1 MKTKLFLTA
10 LALPL
15 VLGACSNDE
24 LISTDT
30 PVQKGEMVEVG
41 PNFVI
46 SATKGGD
53 NSTTRAAWEKDGNYL
68 NFLWKP
74 IADVDGTTA
83 ILDKIGLCWI
93 GNAPSD
99 VVYTNYEFV
108 HAGWLAKDEKAA
120 EVDPC
125 DGFVKNGYNFYDL
138 AFSSGALNNSD
149 GTNSDNG
156 ILANV
161 ASVDGVPYATIT
173 AQTDNNIAT
182 ATDYN
187 LMSAFFKTSAQTLF
201 GGDYIAYSP
210 FNKNFKDQGH
220 IQATS
225 PVEFKVDLTSDD
237 TKFAHLGEAMFAYGY
252 APKLV
257 GGTSASDF
265 SFNNLS
271 GLIRVRIT
279 GDMTSVEAVALVD
292 ANNNF
297 ITKVGLDA
305 QKIIGGT
312 TGTGLYVAN
321 EKETTNILTANVEN
335 GIDGTNDVY
344 FSALPTTT
352 GALKVVLYDGT
363 KSAVYDAAAISVKEG
378 SLVNI
383 DVTVTPAD
391 FNKNVAI
398 TEDALATM
406 IAAEVSPITLLG
418 DLKLTKNLAVNQA
431 VTINGGKIIVPSA
444 DAAQI
449 EMSITANAT
458 VNSDILTENKGCCAN
473 YAGKLTVGAASVKA
487 VLGGIIDNYGE
498 MEFATGSA
506 VGTKSSTT
514 VNGKINNHAE
524 YITAQ
529 DETLY
534 GSILIDEFAVVEL
547 KADVQ
552 NDGTIN
558 IVGTGVTD
566 KDGTLNVV
574 SGAKVTNANEMVN
587 AGNINNRGTI
597 ANTADGWFID
607 KIGSQFGLNQFDNTA
622 KGQYVCEV
630 NGQNRLNAAFS
641 TAYPTTRVRFV
652 NLKAVDQLRFKGNGH
667 SYEFD
672 MKNSKKEIDVEI
684 AMDEA
689 ALNTKDTVIL
699 KTSVAATPIAMK
711 NLIVTSGN
719 MQIVSNA
726 TINGDLTVD
735 GENAKDVDLLAGKV
749 NVTGNVVLTQMAK
762 ENDATPA
769 VAPEMTIGGT
779 ADKNGVISATE
790 MNVTGKFVVGDA
802 TRKSTK
808 KAAVSFLN
816 NNTTNIT
823 GAFDL
828 NKPGLCTI
836 AVASSSTVDNN
847 AAFVWASAVNENGGT
862 WGNGSTVKIK
872 K

>member
-15 VLGACSNDE
+15 VWGACSNDE

-46 SATKGGD
+46 SATKGGN

-68 NFLWKP
+68 NFLWQP
-74 IADVDGTTA
+74 IADADGTTA

-125 DGFVKNGYNFYDL
+125 GGFVKNGYNFHNL
-138 AFSSGALNNSD
+138 GFNTGALNNGD
-149 GTNSDNG
+149 GAATDND
-156 ILANV
+156 ILAAV
-161 ASVDGVPYATIT
+161 TPTDGVPYAKIT
-173 AQTDNNIAT
+173 ATTENNIKSE
-182 ATDYN
+182 TDYN

-210 FNKNFKDQGH
+210 FNKDFKDQGH

-225 PVEFKVDLTSDD
+225 PVEFEVNLTSDD
-237 TKFAHLGEAMFAYGY
+237 TKFVHLGEAMFAYGY

-297 ITKVGLDA
+297 ITKVGLNA

-321 EKETTNILTANVEN
+321 EKETTNILTANVSN

-352 GALKVVLYDGT
+352 GALKVVLYNGT

-383 DVTVTPAD
+383 EVTVASAD

-398 TEDALATM
+398 TEDALTDM
-406 IAAEVSPITLLG
+406 IGAGVSPITLLG
-418 DLKLTKNLAVNQA
+418 DLRLTKDLSVNAA
-431 VTINGGKIIVPSA
+431 VTINGGRIIVPRA
-444 DAAQI
+444 DSQI
-449 EMSITANAT
+449 TMSITASAT
-458 VNSDILTENKGCCAN
+458 VNSDILTENRGCCAN
-473 YAGKLTVGAASVKA
+473 NAGKLEVGAASVKA
-487 VLGGIIDNYGE
+487 VLGGVVDNYGE
-498 MEFATGSA
+498 MEFATGTA
-506 VGTKSSTT
+506 VGTKSVTT

-524 YITAQ
+524 YITEQ

-534 GSILIDEFAVVEL
+534 GSILIDNFATVEL
-547 KADVQ
+547 KEDIQ
-552 NDGTIN
+552 NDGTMN

-566 KDGTLNVV
+566 NDGTLNVA
-574 SGAKVTNANEMVN
+574 SGVKVTNANEMVN
-587 AGNINNRGTI
+587 AGNINNRGII
-597 ANTADGWFID
+597 ANTAEGWFID

-641 TAYPTTRVRFV
+641 EAYPTTRVRFV
-652 NLKAVDQLRFKGNGH
+652 NLKAVDKLRFNGKGH

-672 MKNSKKEIDVEI
+672 MKNSKNTIDVEI
-684 AMDEA
+684 AMDA
-689 ALNTKDTVIL
+689 AAIATKDTVIL
-699 KTSVAATPIAMK
+699 RTSMATAIAMK

-719 MQIVSNA
+719 MQMVSDAN
-726 TINGDLTVD
+726 IGGDLTVD
-735 GENAKDVDLLAGKV
+735 GENAKDVDLLAKKV
-749 NVTGNVVLTQMAK
+749 NVNGSVVLTQMAAL
-762 ENDATPA
+762 NDAGVA
-769 VAPEMTIGGT
+769 VAPKMTIGGT
-779 ADKNGVISATE
+779 ANDNGVGATE
-790 MNVTGKFVVGDA
+790 MTVGDKFVVGDA

-862 WGNGSTVKIK
+862 WGNSSKVKIK